1 MKKGIKATLE
11 GAQKSREMQERER
24 DEVEMQQL
32 RNEEIKSDPGFG
44 ALEPRVQDSM
54 HDKYQALASTTL
66 PIDRVP
72 EDITRRMV
80 KVFSKHYVKEVREWG
95 QILMKNYQL
104 LHAVEKP
111 MNLNFVK
118 PYANT
123 SDLQA
128 KTPNLHPE
136 LAKERAAEQ

>member
-1 MKKGIKATLE
+1 ML
-11 GAQKSREMQERER
+11 S
-24 DEVEMQQL
+24 L

-44 ALEPRVQDSM
+44 AHEPRVHDSL
-54 HDKYQALASTTL
+54 HDRYQALASTTL
-66 PIDRVP
+66 TIDRVP
-72 EDITRRMV
+72 EDITKRMV
-80 KVFSKHYVKEVREWG
+80 KVFSKHHVKEIREWG
-95 QILMKNYQL
+95 QVLMKNYQL
-104 LHAVEKP
+104 LHAIEKP
-111 MNLNFVK
+111 MNLQYVK